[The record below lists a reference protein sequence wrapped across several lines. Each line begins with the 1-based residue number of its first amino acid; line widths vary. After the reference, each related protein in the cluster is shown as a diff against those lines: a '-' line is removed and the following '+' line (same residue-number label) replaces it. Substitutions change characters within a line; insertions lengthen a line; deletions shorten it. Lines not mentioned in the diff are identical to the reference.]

1 MFDHPS
7 GVSHVSAVK
16 NTGEAAALVC
26 AKHISSKNLA
36 SSIAPHLN
44 GKVSFR
50 LIASAGGSPVDTGHF
65 FFPEKTTPLLFFPP
79 RGEKVIN
86 DQF

>member
-7 GVSHVSAVK
+7 GVSRVSAVK

-36 SSIAPHLN
+36 KLYSS
-44 GKVSFR
+44 SFKWESFFW
-50 LIASAGGSPVDTGHF
+50 LVASAGGSPLDTGHF
-65 FFPEKTTPLLFFPP
+65 FLFCFCFCFFPEQNNIAVVFPALW
-79 RGEKVIN
+79 
-86 DQF
+86 